1 MKIELNKSLRER
13 VFHAVLF
20 EVFGNLVIA
29 ISLAYL
35 LKIEII
41 QSGKLSIISALTA
54 TVWNYVINKVFDELQ
69 RHLFFERTFFV
80 RILHAVIFEAVLVIS
95 LTPVA
100 MFLLRLSITKALLVE
115 ISLICV
121 FLPYTL
127 AFNWAYDYV
136 RWTFLTDH

>member
-69 RHLFFERTFFV
+69 RHLCFERTFFV
-80 RILHAVIFEAVLVIS
+80 RILHAVIFERSEERRVGKEC
-95 LTPVA
+95 
-100 MFLLRLSITKALLVE
+100 R
-115 ISLICV
+115 
-121 FLPYTL
+121 Y
-127 AFNWAYDYV
+127 
-136 RWTFLTDH
+136 R